1 MKKKV
6 LIIDDDLEVCKQIK
20 YSLQNETTDAYY
32 TLSVRDGLKKF
43 MEQQYCLVIMD
54 IVLSEADGHELLSIM
69 SQAKPIPILVLSS
82 KPGNEHK
89 LSAYHAGAHAYL
101 QKPYELEE
109 CLAQA
114 EALKQLYVELADKER
129 RYYTLVFGKDLMID
143 PKSRKATLRGESL
156 NLTKKE
162 FDLLFCLARH
172 AGQVLSREQL
182 YTQVWENDNSYNV
195 DNLVKAHIK
204 TLRKKLTPANR
215 EYIKNVWGIGYCF
228 TDEEDRA

>member
-20 YSLQNETTDAYY
+20 YALQNETTDVYY
-32 TLSVRDGLKKF
+32 ALSVHDGLKRF

-54 IVLSEADGHELLSIM
+54 IILSETDGHELLCMMRRS
-69 SQAKPIPILVLSS
+69 KPTPILVLSS
-82 KPGNEHK
+82 KPGNEYK

-101 QKPYELEE
+101 EKPYELEE

-114 EALKQLYVELADKER
+114 ESLMQLYVELADKEK
-129 RYYTLVFGKDLMID
+129 RYYTLVFGRGLMID
-143 PKSRKATLRGESL
+143 PISRKATLKGESL

-172 AGQVLSREQL
+172 AGQVLTREQL
-182 YTQVWENDNSYNV
+182 YSQVWDNENSYNV
-195 DNLVKAHIK
+195 DNLIKAHIK
-204 TLRKKLTPANR
+204 ALRKKLTPANQK
-215 EYIKNVWGIGYCF
+215 YIKNVWGIGYRF
-228 TDEEDRA
+228 VDDEDEP